1 MNNKVLI
8 AIDNTGLSPL
18 VVDSLCAQAR
28 PVETEVL
35 LLQVV
40 EPFSYSVPPEM
51 AAGYA
56 PDMAARQKVDLDAA
70 TENLNRAAD
79 SLRKAGFNVELR
91 VVESEIKHGILT
103 VASGWGAHL
112 IVVTSHAR
120 KGIAKFL
127 HRSVAEGIVHR
138 APCSV
143 LVVKEAVAQ
152 AAA

>member
-1 MNNKVLI
+1 MTNKVLV
-8 AIDNTGLSPL
+8 AIDSTGLSPL
-18 VVDSLCAQAR
+18 VVDSLCAQTR
-28 PVETEVL
+28 PGETEVL

-56 PDMAARQKVDLDAA
+56 PDMAARQQVDLDAA
-70 TENLNRAAD
+70 NENLNRAAA
-79 SLRKAGFNVELR
+79 SLSKAGFKVESR
-91 VVESEIKHGILT
+91 VVESEIKQGILT
-103 VASGWGAHL
+103 VASEWGAHL

-138 APCSV
+138 ASCSV
-143 LVVKEAVAQ
+143 LVVKEAAAQ